1 MDSRENDVKIVSDIL
16 LRAASEPEFRKLLL
30 TEPTKVLDGYT
41 ISREAKLIIKKTID
55 DFR

>member
-1 MDSRENDVKIVSDIL
+1 MESRENDVKVVSDIL

-30 TEPTKVLDGYT
+30 KEPRKVLSDYG
-41 ISREAKLIIKKTID
+41 ISVKAKSIIEKVID

>member
-1 MDSRENDVKIVSDIL
+1 MKIVSDIL

-30 TEPTKVLDGYT
+30 TEPIKALDGYT